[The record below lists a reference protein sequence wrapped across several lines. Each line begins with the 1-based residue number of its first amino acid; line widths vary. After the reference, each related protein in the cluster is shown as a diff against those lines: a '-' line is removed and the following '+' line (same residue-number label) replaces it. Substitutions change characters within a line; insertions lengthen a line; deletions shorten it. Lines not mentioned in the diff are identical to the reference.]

1 MSFNLTKDGRPL
13 AWPINDLTRALEIK
27 GRGGVSATPPPA
39 VKSGAWGSEITV
51 PQQMRDIAASAP
63 VTKEVEYPPIEY
75 DIGRTGSVNF
85 NNIQGIDLVKNTITV
100 DGLDF
105 PLAPEDVKQLRL
117 LCVDCVLNAVVTGL
131 KDMLNTSGIEANML
145 LGSLK
150 EGVRGRS
157 SATETVQEG
166 PPVPGEGA
174 GTQGSVEQSEQE

>member
-13 AWPINDLTRALEIK
+13 AWPTNDLTRALETK

-39 VKSGAWGSEITV
+39 VKSGAWGAEVNV
-51 PQQMRDIAASAP
+51 PQQMLDIAASAP
-63 VTKEVEYPPIEY
+63 VTKEVEYLNY
-75 DIGRTGSVNF
+75 DIGRTGNVNF
-85 NNIQGIDLVKNTITV
+85 NNIQGIDLIKNTITV

-105 PLAPEDVKQLRL
+105 PLASEDVKQLRL

-131 KDMLNTSGIEANML
+131 KEMLNTSGIEANLL

-150 EGVRGRS
+150 EGVRGRT

-166 PPVPGEGA
+166 PTVPGEGA
-174 GTQGSVEQSEQE
+174 STPSPVESE